1 MYLVAGKFLDG
12 ERMPSLLEFK
22 RSLGVPMHLLQTVL
36 DALERQE
43 LIVQNGDDPPTYLP
57 ARDPSLVSV
66 TQVLNTVRIVGEE
79 HFLSPDRL
87 PAPQP
92 VEEVLDSMQQAV
104 ESSVGDITLRDLT
117 TQGTES
123 LIHESMVREDR

>member
-1 MYLVAGKFLDG
+1 
-12 ERMPSLLEFK
+12 MP
-22 RSLGVPMHLLQTVL
+22 
-36 DALERQE
+36 A
-43 LIVQNGDDPPTYLP
+43 YLP

-66 TQVLNTVRIVGEE
+66 TQVLNTVRIAGEE
-79 HFLSPDRL
+79 RFLSPDRL

-123 LIHESMVREDR
+123 LIHEPIVKGDR